1 MSSLVMNTPLPK
13 HYSCISPTQR
23 PLAAATIRRRT
34 SVQCTT
40 KFLANPRGASTLQDY
55 HFDDPINDN
64 IFKGYFASEYEK
76 KLEKIRDLLVKSRG
90 EEEDDPIG
98 SLVFVDTIQRLGVA
112 GHYRKEIETIMQK
125 HYLKLGDVDF
135 CGFQS
140 SLLDMSLSF
149 RLLRQTGYHVSA
161 DVFNNFKGQD
171 GKFRDELKQDVWGLL
186 ELFEATHLS
195 FEGENILNE
204 AQHFSSK
211 QLLKHLAENTNYD
224 VVKMR
229 FKHPFH
235 KSIARLNF
243 QRDVRGID
251 KSITTLTE
259 LSEMDFL
266 RGKYVHRD
274 ELRQLSKWWKDLGLT
289 RELKLARN
297 EPIKWYTWSMAML
310 IDDISLSSQR
320 LQLSKSIAFIYLIDD
335 IFDLYGTLDELT
347 VFTEAVQK
355 WDYDA
360 MNTLPDYMKSCY
372 KALLDT
378 TNEIGWTICEKHGYN
393 PINSLKQ
400 TWASLCK
407 AFLVEAK
414 WFASDNLPNAN
425 EYLANG
431 KVSSGVHVVLVHL
444 FFLLGHSAANLYD
457 ISNLI
462 SSVAAILRLWDDLGT
477 AEDEHQN
484 GADGSYIQCYMN
496 DRPGVSYQ
504 QTREHVADM
513 MEREWKQLNKESFNH
528 STRPIQEAALNLA
541 RMVPLMYSYD
551 DNQRLP
557 VLAEYINLMLL
568 SPASL
573 EPDRQNK
580 INSFEFSL

>member
-266 RGKYVHRD
+266 RGKY
-274 ELRQLSKWWKDLGLT
+274 
-289 RELKLARN
+289 
-297 EPIKWYTWSMAML
+297 
-310 IDDISLSSQR
+310 
-320 LQLSKSIAFIYLIDD
+320 
-335 IFDLYGTLDELT
+335 
-347 VFTEAVQK
+347 
-355 WDYDA
+355 
-360 MNTLPDYMKSCY
+360 
-372 KALLDT
+372 
-378 TNEIGWTICEKHGYN
+378 
-393 PINSLKQ
+393 
-400 TWASLCK
+400 
-407 AFLVEAK
+407 
-414 WFASDNLPNAN
+414 
-425 EYLANG
+425 
-431 KVSSGVHVVLVHL
+431 
-444 FFLLGHSAANLYD
+444 
-457 ISNLI
+457 
-462 SSVAAILRLWDDLGT
+462 
-477 AEDEHQN
+477 DEHQN